1 MMKNVTVNLKT
12 KDMKIKIE
20 IKNRWSGATVNTTL
34 PFSDNWQEEC
44 ESGIHFFITKIEAE
58 NY

>member
-1 MMKNVTVNLKT
+1 MKV
-12 KDMKIKIE
+12 KIE
-20 IKNRWSGATVNTTL
+20 IKNRWSGATVNPTL